1 MSISASHKR
10 ALSNGEAPTA
20 KRLNQAPSMLK
31 QSGHPPKVSP
41 EYVFIAIEEMY
52 GPYMET
58 AQEVFEVYATVED
71 ANQRLLTRQKGRH
84 VAHFDEWETRYD
96 KDGCFHSTAEDV
108 EGDGHRFDVRRM
120 EVRPPGCVP
129 AVQEED
135 PPGEDDSEEEY
146 SEGENLQGDSYYD
159 GEEED
164 LYDRI
169 GVTFLS
175 DGGRGIYAHDRE
187 SQRAANPGPYR
198 GRRPRSC
205 DGCGCG
211 SCDSCLSILDEGFD

>member
-20 KRLNQAPSMLK
+20 KRLDQALSMSK
-31 QSGHPPKVSP
+31 QSDHSPKVSP
-41 EYVFIAIEEMY
+41 EYVYIAIEEMY
-52 GPYMET
+52 GRYIET

-71 ANQRLLTRQKGRH
+71 ANQRLLTRREGRH
-84 VAHFDEWETRYD
+84 VAHFEEWETRYD
-96 KDGCFHSTAEDV
+96 TDGCFHSTAESD

-129 AVQEED
+129 AVQEGD
-135 PPGEDDSEEEY
+135 QPGEDVSGEDY
-146 SEGENLQGDSYYD
+146 SEGESLQGDSYYD

-164 LYDRI
+164 LDDRI
-169 GVTFLS
+169 GLTFLN
-175 DGGRGIYAHDRE
+175 DGGRAKYAYDRK
-187 SQRAANPGPYR
+187 SGRTTNSGTYR

-211 SCDSCLSILDEGFD
+211 SCDSCLSAWDEGFD